1 VMCGF
6 CISNRFV
13 RQSLCLEHPVYKVD
27 IIYSVPT
34 IHAHIPY
41 GNDGHTCREEG
52 AFSNLGMRW
61 LDLGYVAYHK

>member
-1 VMCGF
+1 MRCVGF

-52 AFSNLGMRW
+52 AFS
-61 LDLGYVAYHK
+61 DLEHALVGPGLRCLP